1 MRAFLY
7 YISLSGIFAQFPKE
21 EYPRIC
27 SNSFSTFLDRYDRRE
42 YKAMQ
47 AFVTE
52 GKILEYLTN
61 EQYSDFSLIDG
72 YKIIHALVSQQITT
86 FQKLSEFNHEEYDQ
100 LMQDPE
106 KRKRNFVYRYRIQ
119 FG

>member
-7 YISLSGIFAQFPKE
+7 YFSFLGISGQFP
-21 EYPRIC
+21 EYPSIC
-27 SNSFSTFLDRYDRRE
+27 SNTFLDKYDLRE

-72 YKIIHALVSQQITT
+72 YKMIHALVSQQITT
-86 FQKLSEFNHEEYDQ
+86 FQTLAVFNNDEYDQ
-100 LMQDPE
+100 LMRDPK
-106 KRKRNFVYRYRIQ
+106 KRKRNGGIQ
-119 FG
+119 QPNCNL

>member
-7 YISLSGIFAQFPKE
+7 YISLSGIFARFPKE
-21 EYPRIC
+21 APYPRVC
-27 SNSFSTFLDRYDRRE
+27 SNAFSPSIFDRYYHSD
-42 YKAMQ
+42 YKAVQ

-106 KRKRNFVYRYRIQ
+106 KRKRNFVYRIQ